1 MLEKPFIRVGDER
14 IKKQIRMKR
23 GDSLEQKDVWRRLIA
38 ILEEKE
44 IILINKFAKTKDTKK
59 KIRNKD
65 NLILASE
72 ILNRFQF

>member
-1 MLEKPFIRVGDER
+1 
-14 IKKQIRMKR
+14 MKR

-44 IILINKFAKTKDTKK
+44 IILINKFAKTKYTKK